1 MRKAYIESTRKGVF
15 GTTSVR
21 VQQITK
27 KEEPEHP
34 GPAHYQLKEKPFKS
48 RYGTLSSTFASVTS
62 RVQENQGVVKD
73 CPPPGAY
80 EVQKAF
86 EKSQLRTE
94 RAKPRTE
101 DANRKHGSFLSAASR
116 FAPPR
121 DVLKTSRADPEN
133 PGPGAYTLRDGSA
146 KGGLMVTKDKR
157 FTALKEDGPGPGAYE
172 FSPLVQDTVLR
183 GTFNAT
189 LNNPIAPQME
199 SIHTSNTAKHAF
211 LLGV

>member
-1 MRKAYIESTRKGVF
+1 MDGQQMIINILTGVIF
-15 GTTSVR
+15 TYKINPLHLT
-21 VQQITK
+21 
-27 KEEPEHP
+27 HP
-34 GPAHYQLKEKPFKS
+34 Q
-48 RYGTLSSTFASVTS
+48 
-62 RVQENQGVVKD
+62 D

-133 PGPGAYTLRDGSA
+133 PG
-146 KGGLMVTKDKR
+146 
-157 FTALKEDGPGPGAYE
+157 
-172 FSPLVQDTVLR
+172 
-183 GTFNAT
+183 
-189 LNNPIAPQME
+189 
-199 SIHTSNTAKHAF
+199 
-211 LLGV
+211 